1 MVAYNKNEREY
12 THLEIRISLK
22 KFEL

>member
-12 THLEIRISLK
+12 SHLEIRISLK